1 MDITLGSPNAA
12 GGISLTA
19 FNTIQAKETEIMAAR
34 VTESQ
39 FTKTNPYY
47 STMRDQLPSAIKAK
61 KVNKMK
67 KH

>member
-1 MDITLGSPNAA
+1 MDITLGSPNTA
-12 GGISLTA
+12 GGISVYA
-19 FNTIQAKETEIMAAR
+19 VNNIQAEETEIMPPQ